1 MKKFITSLFFTLLS
15 VGVMAQESLTLQDA
29 IATGLDKNLNIQIV
43 SKTVDQTTND
53 YDKSIGGFLPNVS
66 VSASKSFSNTNVTQQ
81 FVNDN
86 APREIDG
93 AKSNT
98 LDVSPTLRWTIFDG
112 LGMFYTRDRLAEQM
126 GLAEDDLKVQIE
138 NTIAQISTAYYI
150 IVLEQERLRVLED
163 ALELSATRV
172 ELAQTRYEVGKTSKL
187 DYLQAQV
194 DFNTDQSNILQQ
206 KEVVFNAFVD
216 LNRLM
221 GAELSNTYNVESV
234 FTVEQSLELKSL
246 LESANLNNPSLLRAQ
261 RNREIAFL
269 QTKEVKAELLP
280 QLSLSFGYNFNDR
293 NSDAGFLISNTS
305 KGINYGVSASW
316 TILNGFD
323 VKRRQQNAQIAV
335 ETRELE
341 VQDLKQQLEADIRKA
356 YINYENSIALSELEE
371 RNFEIAQENYEIAQ
385 DRYNIGNATA
395 LEIREAQVNFVQAEL
410 RRLQAAFNVQV
421 QEVELKRLAG
431 ENLQ

>member
-1 MKKFITSLFFTLLS
+1 
-15 VGVMAQESLTLQDA
+15 MAQQSLTLQEA
-29 IATGLDKNLNIQIV
+29 VATGLEKNLNIQIV

-53 YDKSIGGFLPNVS
+53 YDKSIGEFLPNVS
-66 VSASKSFSNTNVTQQ
+66 VTASKSFSNTNVTQQ
-81 FVNDN
+81 FVNDD
-86 APREIDG
+86 APREING

-172 ELAQTRYEVGKTSKL
+172 ELAKTRYEVGKTSKL

-194 DFNTDQSNILQQ
+194 DYNTDQSNILQQ
-206 KEVVFNAFVD
+206 KEVVYNAFVD

-221 GAELSNTYNVESV
+221 GADLENRYSVQSAFEVER
-234 FTVEQSLELKSL
+234 SLELNGL

-261 RNREIAFL
+261 RNREIAYL

-280 QLSLSFGYNFNDR
+280 EISLNFGYNFNDR

-323 VKRRQQNAQIAV
+323 VKRRQQNARIAV

-356 YINYENSIALSELEE
+356 YINYENSLALSELEE
-371 RNFEIAQENYEIAQ
+371 RNFEIAEENYEIAQ

-410 RRLQAAFNVQV
+410 RKLQAAFNVQV

-431 ENLQ
+431 ENLR